1 MVYGRYSIRN
11 SMSFLSRLLLIPSLT
26 LFVGQAF
33 AAVALA
39 SPFTDHAVFQRE
51 RPVPVWGTA
60 GAGETV
66 TVTCGGISA
75 KAVAAADGTWKAEL
89 APLPVG
95 GPYDVTVSGS
105 STIVLKDVLVGDVW
119 LCSGQSN
126 MAFGLNR
133 VVNREQEV
141 AQANHPKVR
150 LFKVGL
156 IAKEQPQSSCEGV
169 WQVCTPK
176 SAAGFSAVAYFFGRE
191 LNKELDVPIGLIASS
206 WGGTGAES
214 WTSQPILEASAE
226 FRAVFPAWD
235 KTVADSPKALERY
248 RTVDLAKWEQEA
260 AVAKAAGKPEPKK
273 PREPN
278 GPNTPHL
285 RPAALYN
292 GMIAPLVPYSLR
304 GVIWYQGEAN
314 ATGTRA
320 ESYRRL
326 LPQLVAGWR
335 SDFANDFPFYLVQ
348 LANFGPDL
356 AKVPSDPWPVVPWAV
371 LRESQALVAT
381 SMPKSGMAV
390 AIDVGN
396 PEDIHPANKQDVG
409 RRLALVALAK
419 DYGKAVEYSGP
430 VAKNMTITGKV
441 AEVTFDHA
449 KGLAAKG
456 GDLQGFTI
464 AGEDGRFRPAQ
475 AVISGSTVRIT
486 SPEIA
491 SPISVRY
498 AWGNSPTC
506 NLVNQAG
513 LPAGPFRFPAK

>member
-1 MVYGRYSIRN
+1 MVSQPW
-11 SMSFLSRLLLIPSLT
+11 FLT
-26 LFVGQAF
+26 LGMALLATQAS

-60 GAGETV
+60 DAGETV
-66 TVTCGGISA
+66 TVSCAGISA
-75 KAVAAADGTWKAEL
+75 KAVAGADGKWKVEL
-89 APLPVG
+89 VPLPVG

-105 STIVLKDVLVGDVW
+105 STIVLKNVLVGDVW

-133 VVNREQEV
+133 VVDKAQEV
-141 AQANHPKVR
+141 AQANHPKLR

-156 IAKEQPQSSCEGV
+156 VAKEQPQSTCEGM

-176 SAAGFSAVAYFFGRE
+176 NAAGFSAVAYFFGRE
-191 LNKELDVPIGLIASS
+191 LTKELDVPIGLIASA

-214 WTSQPILEASAE
+214 WTSQPVLEASTE

-235 KTVADSPKALERY
+235 KTVADSPKAMERY
-248 RTVDLAKWEQEA
+248 RTVDLAKWEKEA
-260 AVAKAAGKPEPKK
+260 AAAKAAGKPVPKK

-292 GMIAPLVPYSLR
+292 GMIAPLIPYSLR
-304 GVIWYQGEAN
+304 GVLWYQGEAN

-320 ESYRRL
+320 EAYRRL
-326 LPQLVAGWR
+326 LPHMVAGWR
-335 SDFANDFPFYLVQ
+335 TDFGNDFPFYLVQ
-348 LANFGPDL
+348 LANFGPEPT
-356 AKVPSDPWPVVPWAV
+356 KIPTDPWPVVPWAV
-371 LRESQALVAT
+371 LRESQAVVAAT
-381 SMPKSGMAV
+381 MPKSGMAV
-390 AIDVGN
+390 AIDVGD
-396 PEDIHPANKQDVG
+396 PQDIHPANKQAVG
-409 RRLALVALAK
+409 QRLALIALAK
-419 DYGKAVEYSGP
+419 DYGKAVEFSGP
-430 VAKNMTITGKV
+430 VAKAMTITGKM

-449 KGLAAKG
+449 QGLAAKE

-475 AVISGSTVRIT
+475 AVIRGATVQV
-486 SPEIA
+486 SCPEI
-491 SPISVRY
+491 SNPISVRY
-498 AWGNSPTC
+498 AWGNSPNG

-513 LPAGPFRFPAK
+513 LPAGPFRFPGK